1 MKTKSAAILLLLMT
15 LLSCQ
20 NKAKQDDFYS
30 STKRWDLWRVPILK
44 PFEIVSPTN
53 DDAWFLILKHPKLSH
68 KDYFNPGDENEFQ
81 LTSIDSVGMADSI
94 LVFKSR
100 SYYWPKLSGDYRTT
114 LIINAKTKEQFIFS
128 DEHHQSEI
136 RQKLKTLNVED
147 TDLYSFEKV
156 KNDFQAKGTLPKGW
170 RG

>member
-1 MKTKSAAILLLLMT
+1 MKTKSAAILLLFVT
-15 LLSCQ
+15 LLACQ

-44 PFEIVSPTN
+44 PYEIVSPTN
-53 DDAWFLILKHPKLSH
+53 DDAWFLIIRHPQLSH
-68 KDYFNPGDENEFQ
+68 KDYFNPGDEYEFQ
-81 LTSIDSVGMADSI
+81 LTSIDSVGIADSI

-100 SYYWPKLSGDYRTT
+100 SYYWPKLSGDYPTT

-128 DEHHQSEI
+128 NEPHQLEI
-136 RQKLKTLNVED
+136 RQELKTLNVED
-147 TDLYSFEKV
+147 AIPYSFEKV
-156 KNDFQAKGTLPKGW
+156 KNDFQAKGILPKGW

>member
-1 MKTKSAAILLLLMT
+1 MKTKSPAIPILLIL

-20 NKAKQDDFYS
+20 NKSQQDDFYS
-30 STKRWDLWRVPILK
+30 TTKRWDLWRVPILK

-53 DDAWFLILKHPKLSH
+53 SDDWFLIINQPKLSH
-68 KDYFNPGDENEFQ
+68 KDYFNPGDEYEFQ
-81 LTSIDSVGMADSI
+81 LTSIDSVGVADSI

-100 SYYWPKLSGDYRTT
+100 RHYWPKLSGDYRTT

-136 RQKLKTLNVED
+136 RQKLKSLNAENIV
-147 TDLYSFEKV
+147 LYSFDKV
-156 KNDFQAKGTLPKGW
+156 KKDFQTKGILPEKW
-170 RG
+170 RN

>member
-1 MKTKSAAILLLLMT
+1 MKTKSAAILLLFMT

-53 DDAWFLILKHPKLSH
+53 DDAWFLIIKHPKLSH
-68 KDYFNPGDENEFQ
+68 KDYFNPGDEYGFQ
-81 LTSIDSVGMADSI
+81 LTSIDSVGVADSI
-94 LVFKSR
+94 LIFKSR
-100 SYYWPKLSGDYRTT
+100 SYYWPKLSGDYQTT
-114 LIINAKTKEQFIFS
+114 LIINAKTNEQFIFS

-136 RQKLKTLNVED
+136 RQKLKSLKADNTVLH
-147 TDLYSFEKV
+147 SFNNV
-156 KNDFQAKGTLPKGW
+156 KNGFQAKGILPKGW
-170 RG
+170 RR

>member
-1 MKTKSAAILLLLMT
+1 MKTKSAAVPILLIL

-20 NKAKQDDFYS
+20 NKGKQDDFYS

-53 DDAWFLILKHPKLSH
+53 SDDWFLIINQPKLSH
-68 KDYFNPGDENEFQ
+68 KDYFNPGDEYEFQ
-81 LTSIDSVGMADSI
+81 LTSIDSVGVADSI

-100 SYYWPKLSGDYRTT
+100 RHYWPKLSGDYRTT

-136 RQKLKTLNVED
+136 RRTLKSLKAENIF
-147 TDLYSFEKV
+147 LYSFDEV
-156 KNDFQAKGTLPKGW
+156 KKDFQTKGILPESW